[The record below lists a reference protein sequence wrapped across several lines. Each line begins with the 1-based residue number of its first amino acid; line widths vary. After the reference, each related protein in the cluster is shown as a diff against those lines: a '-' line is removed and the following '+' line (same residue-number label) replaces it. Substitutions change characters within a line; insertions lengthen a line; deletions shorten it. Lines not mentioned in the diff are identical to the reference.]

1 MASFVSPLLHVI
13 TMDDARV
20 PAEAGTFESGCSP
33 RKTTP
38 PLGGELR

>member
-1 MASFVSPLLHVI
+1 VHVI
-13 TMDDARV
+13 MMCDARDL
-20 PAEAGTFESGCSP
+20 AEAGTFESGCSP